1 MTLFNYLASLNQAF
15 KQAALEINQRLT
27 TSQLQELDD
36 LYAQIKNSSF
46 EITETIVNDL
56 EDAFEQVWLSPM
68 PTMKYVATE
77 NFERNGHKLW
87 HATYL
92 YLDDEYVVV
101 VTINFIQG
109 CDPEVSQYGIPISG

>member
-1 MTLFNYLASLNQAF
+1 MTSFNYLTALSQAF
-15 KQAALEINQRLT
+15 QQAGLEINQRLT

-46 EITETIVNDL
+46 EITETI

-68 PTMKYVATE
+68 PTMKYVSTE
-77 NFERNGHKLW
+77 KFERNGQKLW

-92 YLDDEYVVV
+92 FLDDEYVVV

-109 CDPEVSQYGIPISG
+109 CDPEVSQHGIPISG